1 MDYDIL
7 KIGGLSSGFTFGL
20 FIIYKIFH
28 WLNNKRI
35 HSSCNGH
42 NLDVELQT
50 IEIPKTAP
58 NTPEMKPIAI

>member
-1 MDYDIL
+1 MDLDIL
-7 KIGGLSSGFTFGL
+7 KIGGLSSGFTFGI
-20 FIIYKIFH
+20 FIVYKIFH

-50 IEIPKTAP
+50 IKIDKP
-58 NTPEMKPIAI
+58 PETT